1 MGKGF
6 KHGGGSSPSDVLNFK
21 IIGGQTKPSD
31 PKENTIWV
39 NTPYDV
45 GAWDVSPV
53 EPPRAVK
60 ANGDVWLKIDPYGTM
75 AFNALKKN
83 SIVVHLG
90 TAYVYA
96 NGWVECDAEVYQD
109 GAWNPLV
116 IPWDGYYFKDGNQ
129 YNAVTGGWT
138 TVGWSNYGTTDIGTN
153 IVISTTGGSVA
164 VVGTAKK
171 IDLTGVNTIWY
182 DSPNGMNGA
191 YNGGYLCVKS
201 TKDTPSSPH
210 RSVAIKNAGVGY
222 LDLAGLSGEYYV
234 YLCAFGTGSCYLD
247 IRAIWAE

>member
-45 GAWDVSPV
+45 GTWDVSPV
-53 EPPRAVK
+53 EPSRAVK
-60 ANGDVWLKIDPYGTM
+60 ANGDVWLKLDPYGTM

-116 IPWDGYYFKDGNQ
+116 IPWDGYYFKDGDQ

-138 TVGWSNYGTTDIGTN
+138 TDGWGNTGTVTVGSTIAVSSPAVSHFTA
-153 IVISTTGGSVA
+153 ISTANT
-164 VVGTAKK
+164 
-171 IDLTGVNTIWY
+171 IDLTDAKKLCF
-182 DSPNGMNGA
+182 DSPNGANG
-191 YNGGYLCVKS
+191 YSPGYLCVIS
-201 TKDTPSSPH
+201 A
-210 RSVAIKNAGVGY
+210 RSVATASIKVSVAVRAGRGSV
-222 LDLAGLSGEYYV
+222 DVSGLSGKYH
-234 YLCAFGTGSCYLD
+234 LCLYAPGSSYAD
-247 IRAIWAE
+247 VSAVWME

>member
-39 NTPYDV
+39 NTPYAV

-53 EPPRAVK
+53 EPSRAVK

-129 YNAVTGGWT
+129 CTDVTGGWT
-138 TVGWSNYGTTDIGTN
+138 TDGWSNSGTASVGST
-153 IVISTTGGSVA
+153 IVLSA
-164 VVGTAKK
+164 EYNQYARVGTAKAV
-171 IDLTGVNTIWY
+171 DLTNVNKIWF
-182 DSPNGMNGA
+182 DSPNGMGDK
-191 YNGGYLCVKS
+191 YYGGFICINDKKS
-201 TKDTPSSPH
+201 ASSPFL
-210 RSVAIKNAGVGY
+210 SAAIKTAGTGS
-222 LDLAGLSGEYYV
+222 LDVSAISGEYYIYV
-234 YLCAFGTGSCYLD
+234 YANGSGPSYLD
-247 IRAIWAE
+247 IRAIWTE